1 VREDAILSPSQVGQY
16 LKLMMDRDHLLSR
29 LLVRG
34 ELSNYKMYPSGHH
47 YFTLKDG
54 EGALRCVMFR
64 SDAQSLR
71 FRPENGMQVI
81 AAGRVTVFPRDGQYQ
96 MYCARLTPE
105 GVGDLALAFEQLK
118 AKLAREGLFNPE
130 HKRELPVFPGKI
142 ALITSPAGAA
152 VRDMIR
158 ILGARWPMSRIL
170 VIPVRVQGAEAPGE
184 IAAAI
189 QWASRNRVADL
200 LITGRGGGSM
210 EDLWAFNEEEVA
222 RAIYQSEIPVISAVG
237 HEPDVTIADF
247 VADLRASTPSN
258 AAELAVPDQNE
269 VYAALLGIRERLEGS
284 MAVRLSRCRQNLD
297 RLASSRPMTD
307 PAPWFRE
314 KRLLLDYQSSRLAHG
329 LRRTA
334 AGQRERLSALGAAL
348 PGSAARS
355 VMKRRERLKEM
366 SAALDAMSPLKVL
379 SRGYSIAQRAD
390 GKAVASVRDV
400 APGDRLKLALADG
413 CVDCQVLESE
423 GVSNGCEKEAEF

>member
-1 VREDAILSPSQVGQY
+1 MREDAILTPSQVGQY
-16 LKLMMDRDHLLSR
+16 LKNMMDRDMLLSR

-96 MYCARLTPE
+96 MYCVRLTPE
-105 GVGDLALAFEQLK
+105 GVGDLALAFQQLK
-118 AKLAREGLFNPE
+118 EKLAREGLFDPAHKKDIPE
-130 HKRELPVFPGKI
+130 FPGKI

-158 ILGARWPMSRIL
+158 ILGARWPLSEIK
-170 VIPVRVQGAEAPGE
+170 VIPVRVQGEEAPQE

-189 QWASRNRVADL
+189 QWADSQHVADL

-210 EDLWAFNEEEVA
+210 EDLWAFNEEIVA
-222 RAIYQSEIPVISAVG
+222 RAIYNAQTPIISAVG

-258 AAELAVPDQNE
+258 AAELAVPDQNDI
-269 VYAALLGIRERLEGS
+269 YAALLGDGERLEGALS
-284 MAVRLSRCRQNLD
+284 IRLARYRQALD
-297 RLASSRPMTD
+297 RLAGSRPMTD
-307 PAPWFRE
+307 PAFYFRE
-314 KRLLLDYQSSRLAHG
+314 KRLLLDFQSSRLAHG
-329 LRRTA
+329 LRRCVS
-334 AGQRERLSALGAAL
+334 GQRERLSRLSAAL
-348 PGSAARS
+348 PNSADRS
-355 VMKRRERLKEM
+355 VTQRRERLNAL
-366 SAALDAMSPLKVL
+366 AASLDAMSPLKVL
-379 SRGYSIAQRAD
+379 SRGYAIAQRED
-390 GKAVASVRDV
+390 GKAITAREDV
-400 APGDRLKLALADG
+400 SPGDKLKLTLTDG
-413 CVDCQVLESE
+413 SINCQVLER
-423 GVSNGCEKEAEF
+423 KEEHLWRQKRS

>member
-1 VREDAILSPSQVGQY
+1 MREDAILTPSQVSQY
-16 LKLMMDRDHLLSR
+16 LKNMMDRDHLLSR

-96 MYCARLTPE
+96 LYCARLTPE

-118 AKLAREGLFNPE
+118 EKLAREGLFDPA
-130 HKRELPVFPGKI
+130 HKKTIPVFPGKI

-158 ILGARWPMSRIL
+158 ILGARWPLSEVR
-170 VIPVRVQGAEAPGE
+170 VIPVRVQGEEAPQE
-184 IAAAI
+184 IAAAL
-189 QWASRNRVADL
+189 QWVNLHHAADL
-200 LITGRGGGSM
+200 IMTGRGGGSI
-210 EDLWAFNEEEVA
+210 EDLWAFNEEVVA
-222 RAIYQSEIPVISAVG
+222 RAIFRSEIPVISAVG
-237 HEPDVTIADF
+237 HEPDVTISDF

-269 VYAALLGIRERLEGS
+269 IYMSLLGDGERLEG
-284 MAVRLSRCRQNLD
+284 AVSALLARYRQRLD
-297 RLASSRPMTD
+297 RLAASRPITE
-307 PAPWFRE
+307 PASYFRE
-314 KRLLLDYQSSRLAHG
+314 KRLLLDFQSSRLVHG
-329 LRRTA
+329 LHRTA
-334 AGQRERLSALGAAL
+334 SMQREQLVKLSEALPNCGERTVAGCRERL
-348 PGSAARS
+348 
-355 VMKRRERLKEM
+355 REL

-379 SRGYSIAQRAD
+379 GRGYSIAQRED
-390 GKAVASVRDV
+390 GKVLSSVQDI
-400 APGDRLKLALADG
+400 ALGSTFTLRLSDGALGCRAEKL
-413 CVDCQVLESE
+413 EE
-423 GVSNGCEKEAEF
+423 I

>member
-1 VREDAILSPSQVGQY
+1 MREDAILSPSQVGQY
-16 LKLMMDRDHLLSR
+16 LKSMMDRDHLLSR

-105 GVGDLALAFEQLK
+105 GVGDLSLAFEQLK
-118 AKLAREGLFNPE
+118 EKLAREGLFDPA
-130 HKRELPVFPGKI
+130 HKKEIPVFPRKI
-142 ALITSPAGAA
+142 ALVTSPAGAA

-158 ILGARWPMSRIL
+158 ILDARWPLAEIK
-170 VIPVRVQGAEAPGE
+170 VIPVRVQGMEAPQE

-189 QWASRNRVADL
+189 QWANWNGAADL
-200 LITGRGGGSM
+200 IITGRGGGSM
-210 EDLWAFNEEEVA
+210 EDLWAFNEEVVA
-222 RAIYQSEIPVISAVG
+222 RAIYASEIPVISAVG

-247 VADLRASTPSN
+247 VADLRAATPSN

-269 VYAALLGIRERLEGS
+269 VYVSLLGNGERLERTIS
-284 MAVRLSRCRQNLD
+284 VRLSQYRQTLD
-297 RLASSRPMTD
+297 RLAASRPMTE
-307 PAPWFRE
+307 PGSYFRE
-314 KRLLLDYQSSRLAHG
+314 KRLLLDFQSSRLAHG
-329 LRRTA
+329 LRSSS
-334 AGQRERLSALGAAL
+334 AGQRERLSRLSAAF
-348 PGSAARS
+348 PGSAART
-355 VMKRRERLKEM
+355 VTQCRERLNAL
-366 SAALDAMSPLKVL
+366 AASLDALSPLKVL
-379 SRGYSIAQRAD
+379 GRGYAIARRGD
-390 GKAVASVRDV
+390 GKAVVSTGAVVS
-400 APGDRLKLALADG
+400 GDKLELTLSDG
-413 CVDCQVLESE
+413 SVDCRVL
-423 GVSNGCEKEAEF
+423 

>member
-1 VREDAILSPSQVGQY
+1 MRESAILTPGQVGQY
-16 LKLMMDRDHLLSR
+16 LKSMMDRDRLLSG

-64 SDAQSLR
+64 GDVQSLR
-71 FRPENGMQVI
+71 FRPQNGMQVI

-96 MYCARLTPE
+96 LYCARLTPE

-118 AKLAREGLFNPE
+118 EKLAREGLFHPA
-130 HKRELPVFPGKI
+130 HKKPIPKFPGKI

-158 ILGARWPMSRIL
+158 ILGARWPL
-170 VIPVRVQGAEAPGE
+170 AEVKVIPVRVQGVEAPQE

-189 QWASRNRVADL
+189 RWADQKQAADL

-210 EDLWAFNEEEVA
+210 EDLWAFNEEVVA
-222 RAIYQSEIPVISAVG
+222 RAIYDAETPVISAVG

-269 VYAALLGIRERLEGS
+269 IYAALLGGKDRLEGS
-284 MAVRLSRCRQNLD
+284 MAVRLNRCRQLLD
-297 RLASSRPMTD
+297 RLSNSRPMTD
-307 PAPWFRE
+307 PVSYFRE
-314 KRLLLDYQSSRLAHG
+314 KRLLLDFQGSRLAHG
-329 LRRTA
+329 LQSCA
-334 AGQRERLSALGAAL
+334 SSQRERLTVLSSALPNDAE
-348 PGSAARS
+348 RE
-355 VMKRRERLKEM
+355 VTKRRERLNAL
-366 SAALDAMSPLKVL
+366 AASLDAMSPLKVL
-379 SRGYSIAQRAD
+379 GRGYAIAQRED
-390 GKAVASVRDV
+390 GTVLTSVKDAAS
-400 APGDRLKLALADG
+400 GNHLKLTLLDG
-413 CVDCQVLESE
+413 CVDCKIL
-423 GVSNGCEKEAEF
+423 

>member
-1 VREDAILSPSQVGQY
+1 MREDAILSPSQVGQY
-16 LKLMMDRDHLLSR
+16 LKNMMDRDRLLSR

-54 EGALRCVMFR
+54 EGSLRCVMFR
-64 SDAQSLR
+64 SDAQYLR

-118 AKLAREGLFNPE
+118 EKLAQEGLFDPSRKKEIPE
-130 HKRELPVFPGKI
+130 FPGEI

-158 ILGARWPMSRIL
+158 ILGARWPLTRIC
-170 VIPVRVQGAEAPGE
+170 VIPVRVQGEEAPQE

-189 QWASRNRVADL
+189 QWANLKRVADL
-200 LITGRGGGSM
+200 IITGRGGGSM
-210 EDLWAFNEEEVA
+210 EDLWAFNEEIVA
-222 RAIYQSEIPVISAVG
+222 RAIYRSDIPIISAVG

-269 VYAALLGIRERLEGS
+269 VYMSLMGGRERVEGAISTKLAQYRKNLE
-284 MAVRLSRCRQNLD
+284 
-297 RLASSRPMTD
+297 RLASSRTMTE
-307 PAPWFRE
+307 PGSYFRE
-314 KRLLLDYQSSRLAHG
+314 KRLVLDYQSNRLAHG
-329 LRRTA
+329 LRGA
-334 AGQRERLSALGAAL
+334 ASTQRERLGRLTAAL
-348 PGSAARS
+348 PNGAIRTVTS
-355 VMKRRERLKEM
+355 RRERLNAL
-366 SAALDAMSPLKVL
+366 AASLDAMSPLKVL
-379 SRGYSIAQRAD
+379 GRGYSIAQRGD
-390 GKAVASVRDV
+390 GKVVISVNDV
-400 APGDRLKLALADG
+400 AAGDRLKLTVSDG
-413 CVDCQVLESE
+413 NVDCQVL
-423 GVSNGCEKEAEF
+423 